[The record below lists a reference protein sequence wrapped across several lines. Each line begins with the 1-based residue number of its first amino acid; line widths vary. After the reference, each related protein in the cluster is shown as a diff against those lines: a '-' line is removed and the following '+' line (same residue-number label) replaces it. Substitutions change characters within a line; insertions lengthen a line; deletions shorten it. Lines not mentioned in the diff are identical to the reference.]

1 MEECYITTQTRCLP
15 CQRSSEDVEKIC
27 EDNKL
32 LHLESSVSVRAV
44 VHAGVVMHLGM
55 KIKIRNTIINLRN
68 KFSDDPLTW
77 SGWVPSLSVK
87 NTLCRC
93 LRSFS
98 KVLRL
103 SSTEALVIMFLPW
116 VANTADLTVEERN
129 TAPGSPRHVH
139 STW

>member
-1 MEECYITTQTRCLP
+1 M
-15 CQRSSEDVEKIC
+15 
-27 EDNKL
+27 
-32 LHLESSVSVRAV
+32 
-44 VHAGVVMHLGM
+44 
-55 KIKIRNTIINLRN
+55 
-68 KFSDDPLTW
+68 FLTW
-77 SGWVPSLSVK
+77 SGRLPSLSVK

-116 VANTADLTVEERN
+116 VANTADLTVAARN

-139 STW
+139 STWMMTWVNMTKHWGTLTNFIMYFKFYFSQSSNNYFTPACSLIREIMTQRAKRIEDLPCP